1 MTDRDILME
10 QLNQYYVLWRES
22 NFMYEEWSKAH
33 GLSFNSVMVLYSIYE
48 EAGNCTQK
56 VISQKWL
63 IPKQTVNMI
72 LKDFEKRGLIELVP
86 LETDKRNKLIKPT
99 AAGRDYAAAIITELR
114 KLELFTIETMGLERM
129 RQINE
134 DMALFVELFRKG
146 DSGNHVS
153 S

>member
-1 MTDRDILME
+1 MKDKEILIA
-10 QLNQYYVLWRES
+10 QLNQYYKLWREC
-22 NFMYEEWSKAH
+22 NFIYEEWSKAH

-86 LETDKRNKLIKPT
+86 LQTDKRNKLIKPT
-99 AAGRDYAAAIITELR
+99 AAGKEYAGAIITELR
-114 KLELFTIETMGLERM
+114 KLELFTIEKMGVERM
-129 RQINE
+129 ERINE
-134 DMALFVELFRKG
+134 GMALFVELFSKG
-146 DSGNHVS
+146 DTV
-153 S
+153 